1 MVTGVLSVNYSDFW
15 NNVKAFFKNDKVKKV
30 LFIGFLILL
39 FFLVNKYSYSVPT
52 TGGTGG
58 GTGGTGGGTGGTGG
72 TGSTTPSAPSDP
84 NEAVNIGF
92 ISELIGDSVDKF
104 FTMIMTQ
111 LAVMIANL
119 SAVVLALCVLFF
131 TIDFL
136 LKTLSHLGNIT
147 VASLILPNLPSIIT
161 FAVIVFLLLPS
172 GQQVSAT
179 MGSGSN
185 AQTISTT
192 INNYQMITM
201 GTPDMSQPSLMTGFM
216 KMGEQFFGTGMRV
229 PDFKKPSDVLS
240 TILTI
245 PFTIW
250 NLAFTNG
257 IGAIAT
263 IMFALLAFGS
273 MFTVMG
279 LVKDVLMAFI
289 TYVLIVGLSVI
300 LMPFLLFEK
309 TAQIGGAIISNI
321 VNKGLSLA
329 IRLGL
334 IGVVVNIIETITSA
348 IDKAEPD
355 GINMGTAF
363 QTGFVLMIGMFIA
376 GEGGQIADSV
386 LSGRVASLNA
396 GNFIGGAVGKVMGA
410 GATAV
415 VLAKKGYDSYKTR
428 KENKQVRNSE
438 NDRNNQNTA
447 DRNAMEQNEQNL
459 QSATDSQNDA
469 FRKNEVAQSNLK
481 SAKEDYKKAVASGDK
496 NAIKQARQN
505 VKDAQNVADETANEL
520 NERTSNLAKVQQDT
534 RRDNRRLEA
543 RIIER
548 NDIHENLANTTR
560 TAQSNRERS
569 IQETR
574 TNFERR
580 AGTVAKALGGNQSLA
595 RESAGSVI
603 RNTEKVLGGVATA
616 GVVAGGV
623 ARAGLVVGGQLTK
636 LGGAYAKLGGAFFV
650 DDPSVKAQM
659 VNEVAQMVNEVK
671 NDLGDMAKHFYKDK
685 VNAFSDTIRQK
696 TSLIRQGGRAVAGA
710 VKGTFSSIKKGE
722 VISNVTNAINSTESM
737 QNLYRDMGVQGYSHI
752 QGFRERNDPTAFKQ
766 SEAYQRD
773 YTTIYG
779 NMMVAEGKEEGKDFH
794 IRNQDGTLM
803 TVDEVRARNNID
815 DELDNSIKLRRAEH
829 IQDEVRRN
837 AGKTPARYNKKNR
850 N

>member
-1 MVTGVLSVNYSDFW
+1 MVTGVLSVNYNNFW

-39 FFLVNKYSYSVPT
+39 FFLINKYSYSVPT

-58 GTGGTGGGTGGTGG
+58 GTGGTGG
-72 TGSTTPSAPSDP
+72 TGSTTPPAPSDP

-263 IMFALLAFGS
+263 VMFALLAFGS

-309 TAQIGGAIISNI
+309 TAQIGGSIISNI

-334 IGVVVNIIETITSA
+334 IGVVVNIIETITSG
-348 IDKAEPD
+348 IDKAKAE
-355 GINMGTAF
+355 GLNMGTAF

-376 GEGGQIADSV
+376 GEGGQVADSV

-415 VLAKKGYDSYKTR
+415 VLAKKGYDKFKTGR
-428 KENKQVRNSE
+428 ENRQLRDSE
-438 NDRNNQNTA
+438 NNRNRENTA

-469 FRKNEVAQSNLK
+469 FRKNEVAQSNLR

-505 VKDAQNVADETANEL
+505 VKDAQDVADGTANEL
-520 NERTSNLAKVQQDT
+520 NERTSNLARVQQDT
-534 RRDNRRLEA
+534 RIDNRRLEA
-543 RIIER
+543 RISER
-548 NDIHENLANTTR
+548 NDVHDNLANATR

-580 AGTVAKALGGNQSLA
+580 AGTVAKALGGNQALA
-595 RESAGSVI
+595 KESAGSVI

-623 ARAGLVVGGQLTK
+623 ARAGLVVGGQL
-636 LGGAYAKLGGAFFV
+636 AKLGGAFFAV
-650 DDPSVKAQM
+650 DDPSVK
-659 VNEVAQMVNEVK
+659 AQMVNEVK

-710 VKGTFSSIKKGE
+710 VTGTFSSIKNNG
-722 VISNVTNAINSTESM
+722 VAGTFTNVTNAINNTESM
-737 QNLYRDMGVQGYSHI
+737 RNLYRDMGVQGYSHI

-766 SEAYQRD
+766 SEGYQRD
-773 YTTIYG
+773 YTTIYRD
-779 NMMVAEGKEEGKDFH
+779 MMVADGLEEGTDFF

-803 TVDEVRARNNID
+803 TVDEVKARNNID
-815 DELDNSIKLRRAEH
+815 KKLDRDIKLRRAEH

>member
-1 MVTGVLSVNYSDFW
+1 MVTGVLSVNYNNFW
-15 NNVKAFFKNDKVKKV
+15 NNAKAFFKNDKVKKV

-39 FFLVNKYSYSVPT
+39 FFLINKYSYSVPT
-52 TGGTGG
+52 
-58 GTGGTGGGTGGTGG
+58 TGGTGGGTGGTGG

-309 TAQIGGAIISNI
+309 TAQIGGSIISNI

-334 IGVVVNIIETITSA
+334 IGVVVNIIETITSG
-348 IDKAEPD
+348 IDKAKAD
-355 GINMGTAF
+355 GLNMGTAF

-376 GEGGQIADSV
+376 GEGGQVADSV

-415 VLAKKGYDSYKTR
+415 VLAKKGYDKFKTGR
-428 KENKQVRNSE
+428 ENKQVRNSE
-438 NDRNNQNTA
+438 NEKNRQNTA

-505 VKDAQNVADETANEL
+505 VKDAQDVADGTANEL
-520 NERTSNLAKVQQDT
+520 NERTSNLARVQQDT
-534 RRDNRRLEA
+534 RIDNRRLVA
-543 RIIER
+543 RINER
-548 NDIHENLANTTR
+548 NDVHDNLANATR
-560 TAQSNRERS
+560 TAQSNREKS

-580 AGTVAKALGGNQSLA
+580 AGTVAKALGGNQALA

-616 GVVAGGV
+616 GAVAGGV
-623 ARAGLVVGGQLTK
+623 ARAGVVVGGQL
-636 LGGAYAKLGGAFFV
+636 AKLGGAIFAV
-650 DDPSVKAQM
+650 DDPSVK
-659 VNEVAQMVNEVK
+659 AQMVNEVK

-685 VNAFSDTIRQK
+685 VNAFADTIRQK

-710 VKGTFSSIKKGE
+710 VTGTFSSIKNNG
-722 VISNVTNAINSTESM
+722 VGGTFSNVTNAINNTESM
-737 QNLYRDMGVQGYSHI
+737 RNLYRDMGVQGYSHI

-766 SEAYQRD
+766 SEGYQRD
-773 YTTIYG
+773 YTTIYRD
-779 NMMVAEGKEEGKDFH
+779 MMVADGLEEGTDFF

-803 TVDEVRARNNID
+803 TVDEVKARNNID
-815 DELDNSIKLRRAEH
+815 KKLDNDIKLRRAEH

>member
-1 MVTGVLSVNYSDFW
+1 MVTGVLSVNYNNFW
-15 NNVKAFFKNDKVKKV
+15 NNVKTFFKNDKVKKV

-39 FFLVNKYSYSVPT
+39 FFLINKYSYSVPT

-58 GTGGTGGGTGGTGG
+58 GTGGTG
-72 TGSTTPSAPSDP
+72 STTPSAPSDP
-84 NEAVNIGF
+84 DEAVNIGF

-263 IMFALLAFGS
+263 VMFALLAFGS

-309 TAQIGGAIISNI
+309 TAQIGGSIISNI

-334 IGVVVNIIETITSA
+334 IGVVVNIIETITSG
-348 IDKAEPD
+348 IDKAKAD
-355 GINMGTAF
+355 GLNMGTAF

-376 GEGGQIADSV
+376 GEGGQVADSV

-415 VLAKKGYDSYKTR
+415 VLAKKGYDKFKTGR
-428 KENKQVRNSE
+428 ENKQVRNSE
-438 NDRNNQNTA
+438 NEKNRQNTA

-505 VKDAQNVADETANEL
+505 VKDAQDVADGTANEL
-520 NERTSNLAKVQQDT
+520 NERTSNLARVQQDT
-534 RRDNRRLEA
+534 RIDNRRLEA
-543 RIIER
+543 RINER
-548 NDIHENLANTTR
+548 NDVHDNLANATR

-580 AGTVAKALGGNQSLA
+580 AGTVAKALGGNQALA
-595 RESAGSVI
+595 KESAGSVI

-623 ARAGLVVGGQLTK
+623 ARAGVVVGGQL
-636 LGGAYAKLGGAFFV
+636 AKLGGAIFAV
-650 DDPSVKAQM
+650 DDPSVK
-659 VNEVAQMVNEVK
+659 AQMVNEVK

-710 VKGTFSSIKKGE
+710 VTGTFSSIKNNG
-722 VISNVTNAINSTESM
+722 VAGTFTNVTNAINSTESM
-737 QNLYRDMGVQGYSHI
+737 QNLYRDMGVQGYRHI

-766 SEAYQRD
+766 SEGYQRD
-773 YTTIYG
+773 YTTIYRD
-779 NMMVAEGKEEGKDFH
+779 MMVADGLEEGTDFF

-803 TVDEVRARNNID
+803 TVDEVKARNNID
-815 DELDNSIKLRRAEH
+815 KKLDNDIKLRRAEH